1 MVTPTD
7 PITITPTLDGTLALQ
22 TISMVTVRTAVPQPG
37 TELLPVQYQVY
48 QNEQQARAR
57 AR

>member
-7 PITITPTLDGTLALQ
+7 PITIMPTLDGTLALR
-22 TISMVTVRTAVPQPG
+22 TISMVMVRTAVPQPG
-37 TELLPVQYQVY
+37 TELLPVQYQAY
-48 QNEQQARAR
+48 QNEQQAQAR